1 MGKTVTNIVS
11 AGLMVAGVIVTGG
24 LGTALIAAG
33 IAVQAAGTMIFK
45 DKMPSGY
52 RDQSERKQMLRSAS
66 APEAIIVGKTVCSGL
81 LFFAE
86 EEKGEQTENERLFLA
101 LAIAAHKLDHIGQ
114 IWLNDDLIGE
124 FGDKA
129 EYEFHNG
136 RTDCDPYMLKNAPSW
151 KEDMIGDGLAWLRL
165 TLKYDAEKF
174 PYGVPNVKVEVWG
187 KQIHDPRTDKT
198 VWSNNGA
205 LVILDFYRSYLSV
218 PDSDIDFD
226 AFKVAAD
233 LCDEAVTTPEG
244 NTEPRYTINGA
255 YELSESPAS
264 ILDHMH
270 KCIAAE
276 PTYVAGKHGI
286 LMQAYNGP
294 AVLRI
299 EPNQIID
306 TVNITPELALRDATN
321 AIYGTF
327 VDAEQQYIKTD
338 FEPVIVNE
346 WVDEDG
352 LEIKENMDYRFVSS
366 PYQAARLANLYLRKK
381 RAGRRIQLKMNMDGY
396 AYRPGDVV
404 LLNLPQ
410 IGIQNFE
417 CRVAEWKFHPQEG
430 VDILLEEDGAYIY
443 EDIVGKP
450 FVRPPFTVLPTGG
463 VAPPLNLTFVPTN
476 IGEVVQGYLSWQS
489 AAADVRYNTVN
500 ILENGKVIQ
509 SIQVPSDRVDLS
521 GLVRGSYRA
530 EVRSI
535 NAAGAMS
542 APAIVDFDIQ
552 APPKPVSVEMVGG
565 MFSLTCIPHGGET
578 AQHGYTFE
586 FWFSDKKLASTNDHD
601 VTTKA
606 NRQGQG
612 QFWTKENLKADTDYW
627 FYVRTVNSYGKSPF
641 VEAVG
646 QASGTPKDMLDEL
659 GNNFLTNEAGQIM
672 QDQIDFSKNEIEV
685 IAREQLEIKQNVVDI
700 DEKTI
705 ELDTATKELSKKT
718 VELESSALD
727 VSNKVLQLNT
737 DVNIVSEAVMQ
748 NTVSLN
754 QVTFRLMEEEGTRKA
769 EILDVREIIIDD
781 QKAFARYQSQVS
793 SQFEYVAADVYNLQ
807 QSLATTNE
815 AFAQQMSQV
824 RADLNTTN
832 EGMGKIAA
840 RVTTNEEAT
849 ANLEKSQ
856 AKFEQVT
863 LAEFEYQRA
872 YINQISTAFSDS
884 QMSISE
890 SVMQLSAQ
898 HTSLHDRTLK
908 AEAKIT
914 KTEKAVADESKARAE
929 MGVQMD
935 ARFGDAEGAIARLDE
950 VQSEQGKTFA
960 QTTEQLRS
968 EIKTGDEKLQE
979 GLDNQGRELSDISSA
994 VDSQKQTI
1002 ANLEQTTTEAKE
1014 TQQSNYN
1021 ELHSNIVNLQQTQ
1034 ASESAA
1040 NAESALQIAAQV
1052 NNLNDKQLASEAH
1065 IRRNDKAIAEQ
1076 GLALAKSETEILA
1089 RVGDNTARIA
1099 EVDKVVSDLEST
1111 TAEHAKEISAQFE
1124 ETDAKLLENQQAI
1137 ASEKE
1142 ARALS
1147 EQGLN
1152 ARIGKAESSIA
1163 QSFEAISDV
1172 DKAQT
1177 EKSEQLKTELDE
1189 SIAVIN
1195 EHSKTLTTL
1204 EESTTELK
1212 QTQQSLHEETQSSIA
1227 NLQQTVANAEAASA
1241 ESVLQTAAQTTLL
1254 HDENLKV
1261 NARVTHQESVIVD
1274 QGKAQAKLEE
1284 KVDAQY
1290 ADNQATFV
1298 DVRKSLAEQ
1307 DKAHSE
1313 RTEQVRAELGK
1324 DINSNKEELSKV
1336 SAAVTTNTQAIAKT
1350 DETVTELQQLQTSQF
1365 NDNSSSIA
1373 NVQHTQAN
1381 ADSTHAESTLQ
1392 LAVQQNQQGT
1402 ELLRAKASI
1411 RETNKIIVDNDKA
1424 YAQKFTQIDA
1434 QLGENGARF
1443 TRVEEALADT
1453 QQSVAKS
1460 HEQLNAKFDSRI
1472 DTVQAQIDTQKEA
1485 IAKQDQAIAK
1495 VNTDLSTRIGQAE
1508 SSISDNKQSI
1518 SDNEQALA
1526 DFSQLTRAEFDNQ
1539 QAAIEQRGQTIFDH
1553 NGNGSAIY
1561 TIKAGIWWNG
1571 QYYDSKFMMG
1581 AEVKNGQVVTQIG
1594 FSADTFGIFNPSSGK
1609 LEPVF
1614 FVENGQV
1621 FINEAF
1627 INQATIEK
1635 LLIGSTIKSKNWD
1648 PATKKGLMLDFE
1660 KGKLIANDA
1669 EITGKIYA
1677 TDGEF
1682 NGTVYIEKLIG
1693 DVSNTYII
1701 SPWSTVIIEPEKYD
1715 RIIICP
1721 SISIARKAS
1730 VIRSD
1735 RWFNALEKNGVEFVR
1750 AELGEDYRVGT
1761 SDSGHTILT
1770 ANPGISCGS
1779 VIIKANERAS
1789 IKYVASNDRDLI
1801 FNKTTLIVIKK

>member
-33 IAVQAAGTMIFK
+33 IAVQAAGSMIFK

-52 RDQSERKQMLRSAS
+52 RDQSERKQMLRSS
-66 APEAIIVGKTVCSGL
+66 TAPETIIVGKTVCSGL

-86 EEKGEQTENERLFLA
+86 EEKGDQTENERLFMA
-101 LAIAAHKLDHIGQ
+101 LAIAAHKVDRIGQ
-114 IWLNDDLIGE
+114 IWLNDDLIGT

-129 EYEFHNG
+129 SYEFHNG

-187 KQIHDPRTDKT
+187 KQIYDPRTGKT

-205 LVILDFYRSYLSV
+205 LVILDYYRSYLSV

-233 LCDEAVTTPEG
+233 LCDELVMTPEG

-264 ILDHMH
+264 ILEHMH

-306 TVNITPELALRDATN
+306 TVNITPELGLRDATN

-327 VDAEQQYIKTD
+327 IDAEQQYIQTD
-338 FEPVIVNE
+338 FEPVIVDE

-430 VDILLEEDGAYIY
+430 VELLLEEDGPHIY
-443 EDIVGKP
+443 EDIIGKP
-450 FVRPPFTVLPTGG
+450 FVRPPFTVLPTGS

-509 SIQVPSDRVDLS
+509 SIQVPQDRVDLS

-586 FWFSDKKLASTNDHD
+586 FWFSDKKLASTNDTE

-612 QFWTKENLKADTDYW
+612 QFWTKDNLKAGTDYW
-627 FYVRTVNSYGKSPF
+627 FYVRTVNSYGKSQF

-646 QASGTPKDMLDEL
+646 QASGTPKDMVDEL
-659 GNNFLTNEAGQIM
+659 GDTFLTTEAGKQM
-672 QDQIDFSKNEIEV
+672 QEQIDFSKEA
-685 IAREQLEIKQNVVDI
+685 IAEL
-700 DEKTI
+700 
-705 ELDTATKELSKKT
+705 ELDAIDVKQKVVSIDRE
-718 VELESSALD
+718 VEA
-727 VSNKVLQLNT
+727 
-737 DVNIVSEAVMQ
+737 VNEAVMM
-748 NTVSLN
+748 NTKFTTEVHFSLK
-754 QVTFRLMEEEGTRKA
+754 EEVADRKA
-769 EILDVREIIIDD
+769 EIFRIEQVQVTDREAAARWQEKISTEVSYNASEILNIKDA
-781 QKAFARYQSQVS
+781 QSSYEKATAQQISQVK
-793 SQFEYVAADVYNLQ
+793 ADVDGVK
-807 QSLATTNE
+807 S
-815 AFAQQMSQV
+815 
-824 RADLNTTN
+824 
-832 EGMGKIAA
+832 
-840 RVTTNEEAT
+840 RVTTVETAT
-849 ANLEKSQ
+849 ADLKQSQ
-856 AKFEQVT
+856 AKFEQ
-863 LAEFEYQRA
+863 
-872 YINQISTAFSDS
+872 
-884 QMSISE
+884 
-890 SVMQLSAQ
+890 
-898 HTSLHDRTLK
+898 
-908 AEAKIT
+908 
-914 KTEKAVADESKARAE
+914 
-929 MGVQMD
+929 
-935 ARFGDAEGAIARLDE
+935 
-950 VQSEQGKTFA
+950 
-960 QTTEQLRS
+960 
-968 EIKTGDEKLQE
+968 
-979 GLDNQGRELSDISSA
+979 
-994 VDSQKQTI
+994 
-1002 ANLEQTTTEAKE
+1002 
-1014 TQQSNYN
+1014 
-1021 ELHSNIVNLQQTQ
+1021 
-1034 ASESAA
+1034 
-1040 NAESALQIAAQV
+1040 
-1052 NNLNDKQLASEAH
+1052 
-1065 IRRNDKAIAEQ
+1065 
-1076 GLALAKSETEILA
+1076 
-1089 RVGDNTARIA
+1089 
-1099 EVDKVVSDLEST
+1099 ST
-1111 TAEHAKEISAQFE
+1111 TAEFGEMRGYITHFE
-1124 ETDAKLLENQQAI
+1124 T
-1137 ASEKE
+1137 S
-1142 ARALS
+1142 LS
-1147 EQGLN
+1147 NVEL
-1152 ARIGKAESSIA
+1152 AVS
-1163 QSFEAISDV
+1163 EAIMQTTAQVNQHSSELLQSKADV
-1172 DKAQT
+1172 KR
-1177 EKSEQLKTELDE
+1177 
-1189 SIAVIN
+1189 
-1195 EHSKTLTTL
+1195 
-1204 EESTTELK
+1204 
-1212 QTQQSLHEETQSSIA
+1212 IA
-1227 NLQQTVANAEAASA
+1227 NATAANEKATAELA
-1241 ESVLQTAAQTTLL
+1241 ESV
-1254 HDENLKV
+1254 
-1261 NARVTHQESVIVD
+1261 
-1274 QGKAQAKLEE
+1274 KAHYEDSQAE
-1284 KVDAQY
+1284 
-1290 ADNQATFV
+1290 FV
-1298 DVRKSLAEQ
+1298 DVRKSIAEK

-1324 DINSNKEELSKV
+1324 DINANKEEIDKTNKELSDI
-1336 SAAVTTNTQAIAKT
+1336 SAAVTTNTKAIAETDKT
-1350 DETVTELQQLQTSQF
+1350 LTELEQV
-1365 NDNSSSIA
+1365 SSSRFDSNEATIA
-1373 NVQHTQAN
+1373 NLQNTQAN
-1381 ADSTHAESTLQ
+1381 AESSQAETTLQ
-1392 LAVQQNQQGT
+1392 LAAQQNEQGS

-1434 QLGENGARF
+1434 QLGENNARF

-1561 TIKAGIWWNG
+1561 TIKTGIWWND

-1594 FSADTFGIFNPSSGK
+1594 FSADTFGIFNPVSGK
-1609 LEPVF
+1609 LEPAFMV
-1614 FVENGQV
+1614 VNGQV
-1621 FINEAF
+1621 FIGSGLIQDGSITNAKIGNVIQSNSYSAGSSGWH
-1627 INQATIEK
+1627 INKNGFAEFQNIKARGEINATSGTFNNVVIA
-1635 LLIGSTIKSKNWD
+1635 KNCD
-1648 PATKKGLMLDFE
+1648 VHGT
-1660 KGKLIANDA
+1660 
-1669 EITGKIYA
+1669 IYA
-1677 TDGEF
+1677 ENIKGNIVSVTKDIYINKSWFGSHVVELFKVKKRSQKCHVWVQGALTPIDVVPGHTGFKTPNRAAMTYRAPSLGQNMGLCDIYVDGIKQNRPNAYLLESDFYALNEFVVDVPSGDGESS
-1682 NGTVYIEKLIG
+1682 IG
-1693 DVSNTYII
+1693 
-1701 SPWSTVIIEPEKYD
+1701 
-1715 RIIICP
+1715 
-1721 SISIARKAS
+1721 ISIPQFRNETTRFIMRAR
-1730 VIRSD
+1730 VIVFPSTD
-1735 RWFNALEKNGVEFVR
+1735 E
-1750 AELGEDYRVGT
+1750 
-1761 SDSGHTILT
+1761 
-1770 ANPGISCGS
+1770 
-1779 VIIKANERAS
+1779 VI
-1789 IKYVASNDRDLI
+1789 Y
-1801 FNKTTLIVIKK
+1801 

>member
-33 IAVQAAGTMIFK
+33 IAVQAAGSMIFK

-52 RDQSERKQMLRSAS
+52 RDQSERKQMLRSPT
-66 APEAIIVGKTVCSGL
+66 APETIIVGKTVCSGL

-187 KQIHDPRTDKT
+187 KQIYDPRTDKT

-205 LVILDFYRSYLSV
+205 LVILDYYRSYLSV

-233 LCDEAVTTPEG
+233 LCDEPVTTPEG

-338 FEPVIVNE
+338 FEPVIVDE

-463 VAPPLNLTFVPTN
+463 VAPPLNLTFVATN

-500 ILENGKVIQ
+500 ILEAGKVIQ

-565 MFSLTCIPHGGET
+565 MFSLTCIPHGGDT

-586 FWFSDKKLASTNDHD
+586 FWFSDKKLASTNDTE

-612 QFWTKENLKADTDYW
+612 QFWTKENLKAGTDYW
-627 FYVRTVNSYGKSPF
+627 FYVRTVNSYGKSQF

-646 QASGTPKDMLDEL
+646 KADGTPKEMLDEI
-659 GNNFLTNEAGQIM
+659 GHNFLSNEAGQKL
-672 QDQIDFSKNEIEV
+672 QEQIDFSKEA
-685 IAREQLEIKQNVVDI
+685 IADLEMDAADVRQKVVSI
-700 DEKTI
+700 DR
-705 ELDTATKELSKKT
+705 D
-718 VELESSALD
+718 VEA
-727 VSNKVLQLNT
+727 
-737 DVNIVSEAVMQ
+737 VNEAVMTLTQ
-748 NTVSLN
+748 FSTENYYELKEESAKGQASIKHLE
-754 QVTFRLMEEEGTRKA
+754 QVQADFTASQAK
-769 EILDVREIIIDD
+769 
-781 QKAFARYQSQVS
+781 YQQEVAA
-793 SQFEYVAADVYNLQ
+793 QFEHTAADVLNVQ
-807 QSLATTNE
+807 NALAKSNE
-815 AFAQQMSQV
+815 AFAEDIRQV
-824 RADLNTTN
+824 RADLGETN
-832 EGMGKIAA
+832 EEVGTIKG
-840 RVTTNEEAT
+840 RVTTVETAT
-849 ANLEKSQ
+849 ADLKQSQ
-856 AKFEQVT
+856 AK
-863 LAEFEYQRA
+863 
-872 YINQISTAFSDS
+872 
-884 QMSISE
+884 
-890 SVMQLSAQ
+890 
-898 HTSLHDRTLK
+898 
-908 AEAKIT
+908 
-914 KTEKAVADESKARAE
+914 
-929 MGVQMD
+929 
-935 ARFGDAEGAIARLDE
+935 
-950 VQSEQGKTFA
+950 
-960 QTTEQLRS
+960 
-968 EIKTGDEKLQE
+968 
-979 GLDNQGRELSDISSA
+979 
-994 VDSQKQTI
+994 
-1002 ANLEQTTTEAKE
+1002 LEQ
-1014 TQQSNYN
+1014 
-1021 ELHSNIVNLQQTQ
+1021 
-1034 ASESAA
+1034 
-1040 NAESALQIAAQV
+1040 
-1052 NNLNDKQLASEAH
+1052 
-1065 IRRNDKAIAEQ
+1065 
-1076 GLALAKSETEILA
+1076 
-1089 RVGDNTARIA
+1089 
-1099 EVDKVVSDLEST
+1099 ST
-1111 TAEHAKEISAQFE
+1111 TAEFGEMRGYITHFE
-1124 ETDAKLLENQQAI
+1124 T
-1137 ASEKE
+1137 S
-1142 ARALS
+1142 LS
-1147 EQGLN
+1147 NVEL
-1152 ARIGKAESSIA
+1152 AVS
-1163 QSFEAISDV
+1163 EAIMQTTAQVNQHSSELLQSKADV
-1172 DKAQT
+1172 KR
-1177 EKSEQLKTELDE
+1177 
-1189 SIAVIN
+1189 
-1195 EHSKTLTTL
+1195 
-1204 EESTTELK
+1204 
-1212 QTQQSLHEETQSSIA
+1212 IA
-1227 NLQQTVANAEAASA
+1227 NATATNEKATAELA
-1241 ESVLQTAAQTTLL
+1241 ESV
-1254 HDENLKV
+1254 
-1261 NARVTHQESVIVD
+1261 
-1274 QGKAQAKLEE
+1274 KAHYEDSQAE
-1284 KVDAQY
+1284 
-1290 ADNQATFV
+1290 FV
-1298 DVRKSLAEQ
+1298 DVRKSIAEQ

-1324 DINSNKEELSKV
+1324 DINANKEEVDKTNKELSDI
-1336 SAAVTTNTQAIAKT
+1336 SAAVTTNTKAIAETDKT
-1350 DETVTELQQLQTSQF
+1350 LTELEQV
-1365 NDNSSSIA
+1365 SSSRFDSNEATIA
-1373 NVQHTQAN
+1373 NIQNTQAN
-1381 ADSTHAESTLQ
+1381 ADSSQAETTLQ
-1392 LAVQQNQQGT
+1392 LAAQQNEQGS

-1424 YAQKFTQIDA
+1424 YAQKFTQLDS
-1434 QLGENGARF
+1434 QFEQVNARF
-1443 TRVEEALADT
+1443 TRVESTLADA
-1453 QQSVAKS
+1453 QQSITETKEQLYSEINSVDRKVTAVDQKVDQTKATLEGAIAESNHTLSAKVEAAQDTANTAKS
-1460 HEQLNAKFDSRI
+1460 NAAD
-1472 DTVQAQIDTQKEA
+1472 
-1485 IAKQDQAIAK
+1485 AKQDIDRYKNSNDQRMLLAETQITANKQAIA
-1495 VNTDLSTRIGQAE
+1495 
-1508 SSISDNKQSI
+1508 
-1518 SDNEQALA
+1518 NEQETRG
-1526 DFSQLTRAEFDNQ
+1526 SQINKINSELGGLNAAFEA
-1539 QAAIEQRGQTIFDH
+1539 QAKTYVDQK
-1553 NGNGSAIY
+1553 GNASSVFG
-1561 TIKAGIWWNG
+1561 IKNAVVVNG
-1571 QYYDSKFMMG
+1571 QYYEAQMLLG

-1648 PATKKGLMLDFE
+1648 PSAKKGLMLDFE
-1660 KGKLIANDA
+1660 NGKLIANDA

-1677 TDGEF
+1677 TDGDF
-1682 NGTVYIEKLIG
+1682 RGTVHAEKFIG
-1693 DVSNTYII
+1693 DVATGVLYEGVSKYFIKQSVMSIETSITYVGGMPYDVDLIMPTMHFSSEHRTPAINRPFEI
-1701 SPWSTVIIEPEKYD
+1701 SVFANGVSQNVITTTVNSPDTTWAAIASCYIKIPKYQKDTVIKIRLIGRGNGGD
-1715 RIIICP
+1715 NSDCTLRIHPALVLACKSAP
-1721 SISIARKAS
+1721 SSFK
-1730 VIRSD
+1730 
-1735 RWFNALEKNGVEFVR
+1735 
-1750 AELGEDYRVGT
+1750 
-1761 SDSGHTILT
+1761 
-1770 ANPGISCGS
+1770 
-1779 VIIKANERAS
+1779 
-1789 IKYVASNDRDLI
+1789 
-1801 FNKTTLIVIKK
+1801 

>member
-1 MGKTVTNIVS
+1 MGKVVS
-11 AGLMVAGVIVTGG
+11 SVVSTGLMIAGVIVTGG

-33 IAVQAAGTMIFK
+33 IAVQAASSMLFK
-45 DKMPSGY
+45 DKLPSGY
-52 RDQSERKQMLRSAS
+52 RDQSERKQILRSAV
-66 APEAIIVGKTVCSGL
+66 APETIIVGKTVCSGL

-86 EEKGEQTENERLFLA
+86 EEKGDQTENERLFMA
-101 LAIAAHKLDHIGQ
+101 LAIAAHKVDRIGQ

-129 EYEFHNG
+129 DYEFHNS

-187 KQIHDPRTDKT
+187 KQIYDPRTGKT

-205 LVILDFYRSYLSV
+205 LVILDYYRSYLNV

-233 LCDEAVTTPEG
+233 LCDEPVMTPEG

-264 ILDHMH
+264 VLDHMH

-306 TVNITPELALRDATN
+306 TVNITPELGLRDATN

-327 VDAEQQYIKTD
+327 VDAEQQYIQTD
-338 FEPVIVNE
+338 FEPVIVEE
-346 WVDEDG
+346 WVEEDG
-352 LEIKENMDYRFVSS
+352 LEIKENIDYRFIVS
-366 PYQAARLANLYLRKK
+366 PYQAARVTNLYLRKK

-396 AYRPGDVV
+396 AYRPGDVG
-404 LLNLPQ
+404 LLNLPH

-430 VDILLEEDGAYIY
+430 VELLLEEDGPHIY
-443 EDIVGKP
+443 EDIIGKP

-586 FWFSDKKLASTNDHD
+586 FWFSDKKLASTNDVE

-612 QFWTKENLKADTDYW
+612 QFWTKDNLKAGTDYW
-627 FYVRTVNSYGKSPF
+627 FYVRTVNSYGKSQF

-646 QASGTPKDMLDEL
+646 QASGTPKDMVDEL
-659 GNNFLTNEAGQIM
+659 GDTFLTNEAGKQM
-672 QDQIDFSKNEIEV
+672 QEQIDFSKEA
-685 IAREQLEIKQNVVDI
+685 IAEL
-700 DEKTI
+700 
-705 ELDTATKELSKKT
+705 ELDTIDVKQKVVSIDRD
-718 VELESSALD
+718 VEA
-727 VSNKVLQLNT
+727 
-737 DVNIVSEAVMQ
+737 VSEAVMM
-748 NTVSLN
+748 NTKFTTEVHFSLK
-754 QVTFRLMEEEGTRKA
+754 EEVADRKA
-769 EILDVREIIIDD
+769 EIFRIEQVQVTDREAAARWQEQITAKVDYNASEILNIKDA
-781 QKAFARYQSQVS
+781 QSSYEKATAQQISQVK
-793 SQFEYVAADVYNLQ
+793 ADVDGVK
-807 QSLATTNE
+807 S
-815 AFAQQMSQV
+815 
-824 RADLNTTN
+824 
-832 EGMGKIAA
+832 
-840 RVTTNEEAT
+840 RVTTVETAT
-849 ANLEKSQ
+849 ADLKQSQ
-856 AKFEQVT
+856 AKFEQ
-863 LAEFEYQRA
+863 
-872 YINQISTAFSDS
+872 
-884 QMSISE
+884 
-890 SVMQLSAQ
+890 
-898 HTSLHDRTLK
+898 
-908 AEAKIT
+908 
-914 KTEKAVADESKARAE
+914 
-929 MGVQMD
+929 
-935 ARFGDAEGAIARLDE
+935 
-950 VQSEQGKTFA
+950 
-960 QTTEQLRS
+960 
-968 EIKTGDEKLQE
+968 
-979 GLDNQGRELSDISSA
+979 
-994 VDSQKQTI
+994 
-1002 ANLEQTTTEAKE
+1002 
-1014 TQQSNYN
+1014 
-1021 ELHSNIVNLQQTQ
+1021 
-1034 ASESAA
+1034 
-1040 NAESALQIAAQV
+1040 
-1052 NNLNDKQLASEAH
+1052 
-1065 IRRNDKAIAEQ
+1065 
-1076 GLALAKSETEILA
+1076 
-1089 RVGDNTARIA
+1089 
-1099 EVDKVVSDLEST
+1099 ST
-1111 TAEHAKEISAQFE
+1111 TAEFGEMRGYITHFE
-1124 ETDAKLLENQQAI
+1124 T
-1137 ASEKE
+1137 S
-1142 ARALS
+1142 LS
-1147 EQGLN
+1147 NVEL
-1152 ARIGKAESSIA
+1152 AVS
-1163 QSFEAISDV
+1163 EAIMQTTAQVNQHSSELLQSKADV
-1172 DKAQT
+1172 KR
-1177 EKSEQLKTELDE
+1177 
-1189 SIAVIN
+1189 
-1195 EHSKTLTTL
+1195 
-1204 EESTTELK
+1204 
-1212 QTQQSLHEETQSSIA
+1212 IA
-1227 NLQQTVANAEAASA
+1227 NATAANEKATAELA
-1241 ESVLQTAAQTTLL
+1241 ESV
-1254 HDENLKV
+1254 
-1261 NARVTHQESVIVD
+1261 
-1274 QGKAQAKLEE
+1274 KAHYEDSQAE
-1284 KVDAQY
+1284 
-1290 ADNQATFV
+1290 FV
-1298 DVRKSLAEQ
+1298 DVRKSIAEK

-1324 DINSNKEELSKV
+1324 DINANKEEIDKTNKELSDI
-1336 SAAVTTNTQAIAKT
+1336 SAAVTTNTKAIAETDKT
-1350 DETVTELQQLQTSQF
+1350 LTELEQV
-1365 NDNSSSIA
+1365 SSSRFDSNEATIA
-1373 NVQHTQAN
+1373 NIQNTQAN
-1381 ADSTHAESTLQ
+1381 AESSQAETTLQ
-1392 LAVQQNQQGT
+1392 LAAQQNEQGS
-1402 ELLRAKASI
+1402 EILRAKASI

-1518 SDNEQALA
+1518 SDNEQALT

-1594 FSADTFGIFNPSSGK
+1594 FSADTFGIFNPVSGK
-1609 LEPVF
+1609 LEPAFMV
-1614 FVENGQV
+1614 VNGQV
-1621 FINEAF
+1621 FIGSGLIQDGSITNAKIGNVIQSNSYSAGSSGWH
-1627 INQATIEK
+1627 INKNGFAEFQNIKARGEINATSGTFNNVVIA
-1635 LLIGSTIKSKNWD
+1635 KNCD
-1648 PATKKGLMLDFE
+1648 VHGT
-1660 KGKLIANDA
+1660 
-1669 EITGKIYA
+1669 IYA
-1677 TDGEF
+1677 ENIKGNIVSVTKDIYINKSWFGSHVVELFKVKKRSQKCHVWVQGALTPIDVVPGHTGFKTPNRAAMTYRAPSLGQNMGLCDIYVDGIKQNRPNAYLLESDFYALNEFVVDVPSGDGESS
-1682 NGTVYIEKLIG
+1682 IG
-1693 DVSNTYII
+1693 
-1701 SPWSTVIIEPEKYD
+1701 
-1715 RIIICP
+1715 
-1721 SISIARKAS
+1721 ISIPQFRNETTRFIMRAR
-1730 VIRSD
+1730 VIVFPSTD
-1735 RWFNALEKNGVEFVR
+1735 E
-1750 AELGEDYRVGT
+1750 
-1761 SDSGHTILT
+1761 
-1770 ANPGISCGS
+1770 
-1779 VIIKANERAS
+1779 VI
-1789 IKYVASNDRDLI
+1789 Y
-1801 FNKTTLIVIKK
+1801 

>member
-1 MGKTVTNIVS
+1 MGKVVS
-11 AGLMVAGVIVTGG
+11 SVVSTGLMIAGAIAKGPAG
-24 LGTALIAAG
+24 WAMIAAG
-33 IAVQAAGTMIFK
+33 IATQFAGSMLFK
-45 DKMPSGY
+45 DKLPSGY
-52 RDQSERKQMLRSAS
+52 RDQSERKQILRSAV
-66 APEAIIVGKTVCSGL
+66 APETIIVGKTVCSGL

-86 EEKGEQTENERLFLA
+86 EEKGDQTENERLFMA
-101 LAIAAHKLDHIGQ
+101 LAIAAHKVDRIGQ
-114 IWLNDDLIGE
+114 IWLNDDLIGA

-129 EYEFHNG
+129 SYEFHNG
-136 RTDCDPYMLKNAPSW
+136 RTDCDPYLLKNAPSW

-187 KQIHDPRTDKT
+187 KQIYDPRTDKT

-205 LVILDFYRSYLSV
+205 LVILDYYRSYLSV
-218 PDSDIDFD
+218 PDSDIDFE

-233 LCDEAVTTPEG
+233 LCDEPVTTPEG
-244 NTEPRYTINGA
+244 ETEPRYTINGA

-264 ILDHMH
+264 VLDHMH

-306 TVNITPELALRDATN
+306 TVNITPELGLRDATN

-327 VDAEQQYIKTD
+327 VDAEQQYIQTD
-338 FEPVIVNE
+338 FEPVIVQE
-346 WVDEDG
+346 WVEEDG
-352 LEIKENMDYRFVSS
+352 LEIKENIDYRFIVS
-366 PYQAARLANLYLRKK
+366 PYQAARVTNLYLRKK

-396 AYRPGDVV
+396 AYRPGDVC
-404 LLNLPQ
+404 LLNLPH
-410 IGIQNFE
+410 IGIQDFE

-430 VDILLEEDGAYIY
+430 VELLLEEDGPHIY
-443 EDIVGKP
+443 EDIIGKP

-463 VAPPLNLTFVPTN
+463 VAPPLNLAFVATN

-565 MFSLTCIPHGGET
+565 IFSLTCIPHGGET

-586 FWFSDKKLASTNDHD
+586 FWFSNKKLASTNDVE

-612 QFWTKENLKADTDYW
+612 QFWTKDNLKAGTDYW
-627 FYVRTVNSYGKSPF
+627 FYVRTVNSYGKSQF

-646 QASGTPKDMLDEL
+646 QASGTPKDMVDEL
-659 GNNFLTNEAGQIM
+659 GNTFLTNEAGKQM
-672 QDQIDFSKNEIEV
+672 QEQIDFSKEA
-685 IAREQLEIKQNVVDI
+685 IAEL
-700 DEKTI
+700 
-705 ELDTATKELSKKT
+705 ELDTIDVKQKVVSIDRD
-718 VELESSALD
+718 VEA
-727 VSNKVLQLNT
+727 
-737 DVNIVSEAVMQ
+737 VNEAVMM
-748 NTVSLN
+748 NTQFTTEVHFSLK
-754 QVTFRLMEEEGTRKA
+754 EEVADRKA
-769 EILDVREIIIDD
+769 EIFRIEQVQVTDREAAARWQEKISAEVSYNAAEILNIKDT
-781 QKAFARYQSQVS
+781 QTSYEKATAQQISQVK
-793 SQFEYVAADVYNLQ
+793 ADVDGVK
-807 QSLATTNE
+807 S
-815 AFAQQMSQV
+815 
-824 RADLNTTN
+824 
-832 EGMGKIAA
+832 
-840 RVTTNEEAT
+840 RVTTVETAT
-849 ANLEKSQ
+849 ADLKQSQ
-856 AKFEQVT
+856 AKFEQ
-863 LAEFEYQRA
+863 
-872 YINQISTAFSDS
+872 
-884 QMSISE
+884 
-890 SVMQLSAQ
+890 
-898 HTSLHDRTLK
+898 
-908 AEAKIT
+908 
-914 KTEKAVADESKARAE
+914 
-929 MGVQMD
+929 
-935 ARFGDAEGAIARLDE
+935 
-950 VQSEQGKTFA
+950 
-960 QTTEQLRS
+960 
-968 EIKTGDEKLQE
+968 
-979 GLDNQGRELSDISSA
+979 
-994 VDSQKQTI
+994 
-1002 ANLEQTTTEAKE
+1002 
-1014 TQQSNYN
+1014 
-1021 ELHSNIVNLQQTQ
+1021 
-1034 ASESAA
+1034 
-1040 NAESALQIAAQV
+1040 
-1052 NNLNDKQLASEAH
+1052 
-1065 IRRNDKAIAEQ
+1065 
-1076 GLALAKSETEILA
+1076 
-1089 RVGDNTARIA
+1089 
-1099 EVDKVVSDLEST
+1099 ST
-1111 TAEHAKEISAQFE
+1111 TAEFGEMRGYITHFE
-1124 ETDAKLLENQQAI
+1124 T
-1137 ASEKE
+1137 S
-1142 ARALS
+1142 LS
-1147 EQGLN
+1147 NVEL
-1152 ARIGKAESSIA
+1152 AVS
-1163 QSFEAISDV
+1163 EAIMQTTAQVNQHSSELLQSKADV
-1172 DKAQT
+1172 KR
-1177 EKSEQLKTELDE
+1177 
-1189 SIAVIN
+1189 
-1195 EHSKTLTTL
+1195 
-1204 EESTTELK
+1204 
-1212 QTQQSLHEETQSSIA
+1212 IA
-1227 NLQQTVANAEAASA
+1227 NATATNEKATAELA
-1241 ESVLQTAAQTTLL
+1241 ESV
-1254 HDENLKV
+1254 
-1261 NARVTHQESVIVD
+1261 
-1274 QGKAQAKLEE
+1274 KAHYEDSQAE
-1284 KVDAQY
+1284 
-1290 ADNQATFV
+1290 FV
-1298 DVRKSLAEQ
+1298 DVRKSIAEQ

-1336 SAAVTTNTQAIAKT
+1336 SAAVTTNTKAIAKT

-1402 ELLRAKASI
+1402 EILRAKASI
-1411 RETNKIIVDNDKA
+1411 RETNKIVADNDKA

-1472 DTVQAQIDTQKEA
+1472 NTVQAQIDTQKEA

-1561 TIKAGIWWNG
+1561 TIKTGINWNN
-1571 QYYDSKFMMG
+1571 QYYDAKFMMG
-1581 AEVKNGQVVTQIG
+1581 AEVRNGKVVTQIG

-1648 PATKKGLMLDFE
+1648 PSAKKGLMLDFE
-1660 KGKLIANDA
+1660 NGKLIANDA

-1682 NGTVYIEKLIG
+1682 NGTVYVEKLIG
-1693 DVSNTYII
+1693 DNAVAATYKYATKEETHG
-1701 SPWSTVIIEPEKYD
+1701 SKYD
-1715 RIIICP
+1715 QVIESKIIYTGGMPYDVDLLMPTMQFESTGSYSDAIIDAYVQIIIDGVTHTPQTTKMINGRSWKLVCSFYATIP
-1721 SISIARKAS
+1721 ASKKDVVVTVRYTTYHAGKCTTKILPAMVIACKHNSSSFKIS
-1730 VIRSD
+1730 
-1735 RWFNALEKNGVEFVR
+1735 
-1750 AELGEDYRVGT
+1750 
-1761 SDSGHTILT
+1761 
-1770 ANPGISCGS
+1770 
-1779 VIIKANERAS
+1779 
-1789 IKYVASNDRDLI
+1789 
-1801 FNKTTLIVIKK
+1801 

>member
-1 MGKTVTNIVS
+1 MGKVVS
-11 AGLMVAGVIVTGG
+11 SVVSTGLMIAGVIVTGG

-33 IAVQAAGTMIFK
+33 IAVQAASSMLFK
-45 DKMPSGY
+45 DKLPSGY
-52 RDQSERKQMLRSAS
+52 RDQSERKQILRSAV
-66 APEAIIVGKTVCSGL
+66 APETIIVGKTVCSGL

-86 EEKGEQTENERLFLA
+86 EEKGDQTENERLFMA
-101 LAIAAHKLDHIGQ
+101 LAIAAHKVDRIGQ

-129 EYEFHNG
+129 DYEFHNS

-187 KQIHDPRTDKT
+187 KQIYDPRTGKT

-205 LVILDFYRSYLSV
+205 LVILDYYRSYLNV

-233 LCDEAVTTPEG
+233 LCDEPVTTPEG
-244 NTEPRYTINGA
+244 ETEPRYTINGA

-264 ILDHMH
+264 VLDHMH

-338 FEPVIVNE
+338 FEPVIVDE

-430 VDILLEEDGAYIY
+430 VELLLEEDGPHIY
-443 EDIVGKP
+443 EDIIGKP

-500 ILENGKVIQ
+500 ILEAGKVIQ
-509 SIQVPSDRVDLS
+509 SIQVPQDRVDLS
-521 GLVRGSYRA
+521 GVVRGSYRA

-586 FWFSDKKLASTNDHD
+586 FWFSDKKLASTNDTE

-612 QFWTKENLKADTDYW
+612 QFWTKDNLKAGTDYW
-627 FYVRTVNSYGKSPF
+627 FYVRTVNSYGKSQF

-646 QASGTPKDMLDEL
+646 QASGTPKDMVDEL
-659 GNNFLTNEAGQIM
+659 GDTFLTNEAGKQM
-672 QDQIDFSKNEIEV
+672 QEQIDFSKEA
-685 IAREQLEIKQNVVDI
+685 IAEL
-700 DEKTI
+700 
-705 ELDTATKELSKKT
+705 ELDAIDVKQKVVSIDRD
-718 VELESSALD
+718 VEA
-727 VSNKVLQLNT
+727 
-737 DVNIVSEAVMQ
+737 VNEAVMM
-748 NTVSLN
+748 NTQFTTELHFSLK
-754 QVTFRLMEEEGTRKA
+754 EEVADRKA
-769 EILDVREIIIDD
+769 EIFRIEQVQVTDREAAARWQEKISAEVSYNASEILNIKDA
-781 QKAFARYQSQVS
+781 QTSYEKATAQQISQVK
-793 SQFEYVAADVYNLQ
+793 ADVDGVK
-807 QSLATTNE
+807 S
-815 AFAQQMSQV
+815 
-824 RADLNTTN
+824 
-832 EGMGKIAA
+832 
-840 RVTTNEEAT
+840 RVTTVETAT
-849 ANLEKSQ
+849 ADLKQSQ
-856 AKFEQVT
+856 AKFEQ
-863 LAEFEYQRA
+863 
-872 YINQISTAFSDS
+872 
-884 QMSISE
+884 
-890 SVMQLSAQ
+890 
-898 HTSLHDRTLK
+898 
-908 AEAKIT
+908 
-914 KTEKAVADESKARAE
+914 
-929 MGVQMD
+929 
-935 ARFGDAEGAIARLDE
+935 
-950 VQSEQGKTFA
+950 
-960 QTTEQLRS
+960 
-968 EIKTGDEKLQE
+968 
-979 GLDNQGRELSDISSA
+979 
-994 VDSQKQTI
+994 
-1002 ANLEQTTTEAKE
+1002 
-1014 TQQSNYN
+1014 
-1021 ELHSNIVNLQQTQ
+1021 
-1034 ASESAA
+1034 
-1040 NAESALQIAAQV
+1040 
-1052 NNLNDKQLASEAH
+1052 
-1065 IRRNDKAIAEQ
+1065 
-1076 GLALAKSETEILA
+1076 
-1089 RVGDNTARIA
+1089 
-1099 EVDKVVSDLEST
+1099 ST
-1111 TAEHAKEISAQFE
+1111 TAEFGEMRGYITHFE
-1124 ETDAKLLENQQAI
+1124 T
-1137 ASEKE
+1137 S
-1142 ARALS
+1142 LS
-1147 EQGLN
+1147 NVEL
-1152 ARIGKAESSIA
+1152 AVS
-1163 QSFEAISDV
+1163 EAIMQTTAQVNQHSSELLQSKADV
-1172 DKAQT
+1172 KR
-1177 EKSEQLKTELDE
+1177 
-1189 SIAVIN
+1189 
-1195 EHSKTLTTL
+1195 
-1204 EESTTELK
+1204 
-1212 QTQQSLHEETQSSIA
+1212 IA
-1227 NLQQTVANAEAASA
+1227 NATATNEKATAELA
-1241 ESVLQTAAQTTLL
+1241 ESV
-1254 HDENLKV
+1254 
-1261 NARVTHQESVIVD
+1261 
-1274 QGKAQAKLEE
+1274 KAHYEDSQAE
-1284 KVDAQY
+1284 
-1290 ADNQATFV
+1290 FV
-1298 DVRKSLAEQ
+1298 DVRKSIAEQ

-1336 SAAVTTNTQAIAKT
+1336 SAAVTTNTKAIAKT

-1392 LAVQQNQQGT
+1392 LAAQQNEQGS

-1561 TIKAGIWWNG
+1561 TIKTGVNWNN
-1571 QYYDSKFMMG
+1571 QYYDAKFMMG
-1581 AEVKNGQVVTQIG
+1581 AEVKNGTVSTKIG

-1648 PATKKGLMLDFE
+1648 PLAKKGLMLDFE
-1660 KGKLIANDA
+1660 NGKLIANDA

-1721 SISIARKAS
+1721 SISIARKTS
-1730 VIRSD
+1730 TSRLYNMFV
-1735 RWFNALEKNGVEFVR
+1735 ALQKNGVEFVR
-1750 AELGEDYRVGT
+1750 ANLGVDFKVGLT
-1761 SDSGHTILT
+1761 SSEHTIFT
-1770 ANPGISCGS
+1770 ANPSISCGS

-1789 IKYVASNDRDLI
+1789 IKYVASNNDNLML
-1801 FNKTTLIVIKK
+1801 NSTTLIVIKK

>member
-1 MGKTVTNIVS
+1 MGKVVS
-11 AGLMVAGVIVTGG
+11 SVVSTGLMIAGVIVTGG

-33 IAVQAAGTMIFK
+33 IAVQAASSMLFK
-45 DKMPSGY
+45 DKLPSGY
-52 RDQSERKQMLRSAS
+52 RDQSERKQILRSAV
-66 APEAIIVGKTVCSGL
+66 APETIIVGKTVCSGL

-86 EEKGEQTENERLFLA
+86 EEKGDQTENERLFMT
-101 LAIAAHKLDHIGQ
+101 LAIAAHKVERIGK

-129 EYEFHNG
+129 DYEFHNS

-187 KQIHDPRTDKT
+187 KQIYDPRTGKT

-205 LVILDFYRSYLSV
+205 LVILDYYRSYLNV

-233 LCDEAVTTPEG
+233 LCDEPVMTPEG

-264 ILDHMH
+264 VLDHMH

-306 TVNITPELALRDATN
+306 TVNITPELGLRDATN

-327 VDAEQQYIKTD
+327 VDAEQQYIQTD
-338 FEPVIVNE
+338 FEPVIVEE
-346 WVDEDG
+346 WVEEDG
-352 LEIKENMDYRFVSS
+352 LEIKENIDYRFIVS
-366 PYQAARLANLYLRKK
+366 PYQAARVTNLYLRKK

-396 AYRPGDVV
+396 AYRPGDVG
-404 LLNLPQ
+404 LLNLPH

-430 VDILLEEDGAYIY
+430 VELLLEEDGPHIY
-443 EDIVGKP
+443 EDIIGKP

-509 SIQVPSDRVDLS
+509 SIQVPQDRVDLS

-586 FWFSDKKLASTNDHD
+586 FWFSDKKLASTNDTE

-612 QFWTKENLKADTDYW
+612 QFWTKDNLKAGTDYW
-627 FYVRTVNSYGKSPF
+627 FYVRTVNSYGKSQF

-646 QASGTPKDMLDEL
+646 QASGTPKDMVDEL
-659 GNNFLTNEAGQIM
+659 GDTFLTNEAGKQM
-672 QDQIDFSKNEIEV
+672 QEQIDFSKEA
-685 IAREQLEIKQNVVDI
+685 IAEL
-700 DEKTI
+700 
-705 ELDTATKELSKKT
+705 ELDAIDVKQKVVSIDRD
-718 VELESSALD
+718 VEA
-727 VSNKVLQLNT
+727 
-737 DVNIVSEAVMQ
+737 VNEAVMM
-748 NTVSLN
+748 NTQFTTEVHFSLK
-754 QVTFRLMEEEGTRKA
+754 EEVADRKA
-769 EILDVREIIIDD
+769 EIFRIEQVQVTDREAAARWQEQITAKVDYNASEILNIKDA
-781 QKAFARYQSQVS
+781 QSSYEKATAQQISQVK
-793 SQFEYVAADVYNLQ
+793 ADVDGVK
-807 QSLATTNE
+807 S
-815 AFAQQMSQV
+815 
-824 RADLNTTN
+824 
-832 EGMGKIAA
+832 
-840 RVTTNEEAT
+840 RVTTVETAT
-849 ANLEKSQ
+849 ADLKQSQ
-856 AKFEQVT
+856 AKFEQ
-863 LAEFEYQRA
+863 
-872 YINQISTAFSDS
+872 
-884 QMSISE
+884 
-890 SVMQLSAQ
+890 
-898 HTSLHDRTLK
+898 
-908 AEAKIT
+908 
-914 KTEKAVADESKARAE
+914 
-929 MGVQMD
+929 
-935 ARFGDAEGAIARLDE
+935 
-950 VQSEQGKTFA
+950 
-960 QTTEQLRS
+960 
-968 EIKTGDEKLQE
+968 
-979 GLDNQGRELSDISSA
+979 
-994 VDSQKQTI
+994 
-1002 ANLEQTTTEAKE
+1002 
-1014 TQQSNYN
+1014 
-1021 ELHSNIVNLQQTQ
+1021 
-1034 ASESAA
+1034 
-1040 NAESALQIAAQV
+1040 
-1052 NNLNDKQLASEAH
+1052 
-1065 IRRNDKAIAEQ
+1065 
-1076 GLALAKSETEILA
+1076 
-1089 RVGDNTARIA
+1089 
-1099 EVDKVVSDLEST
+1099 ST
-1111 TAEHAKEISAQFE
+1111 TAEFGEMRGYITHFE
-1124 ETDAKLLENQQAI
+1124 T
-1137 ASEKE
+1137 S
-1142 ARALS
+1142 LS
-1147 EQGLN
+1147 NVEL
-1152 ARIGKAESSIA
+1152 AVS
-1163 QSFEAISDV
+1163 EAIMQTTAQVNQHSSELLQSKADV
-1172 DKAQT
+1172 KR
-1177 EKSEQLKTELDE
+1177 
-1189 SIAVIN
+1189 
-1195 EHSKTLTTL
+1195 
-1204 EESTTELK
+1204 
-1212 QTQQSLHEETQSSIA
+1212 IA
-1227 NLQQTVANAEAASA
+1227 NATATNEKATAELA
-1241 ESVLQTAAQTTLL
+1241 ESV
-1254 HDENLKV
+1254 
-1261 NARVTHQESVIVD
+1261 
-1274 QGKAQAKLEE
+1274 KAHYEDSQAE
-1284 KVDAQY
+1284 
-1290 ADNQATFV
+1290 FV
-1298 DVRKSLAEQ
+1298 DVRKSIAEK

-1324 DINSNKEELSKV
+1324 DINANKEEIDKTNKELSDI
-1336 SAAVTTNTQAIAKT
+1336 SAAVTTNTKAIAET
-1350 DETVTELQQLQTSQF
+1350 DRTLTELQQV
-1365 NDNSSSIA
+1365 SSSRFDSNEATIA
-1373 NVQHTQAN
+1373 NLQNTQSN
-1381 ADSTHAESTLQ
+1381 IESSQAETTLQ
-1392 LAVQQNQQGT
+1392 LAAQQNEQGS

-1424 YAQKFTQIDA
+1424 YAQKFTQLDS
-1434 QLGENGARF
+1434 QFEQVNARF
-1443 TRVEEALADT
+1443 TRVESTLADA
-1453 QQSVAKS
+1453 QQSITETKEQLYSEINSVDRKVTAVDQKVDQTKATLEGAIAESNQTLSAKVETAQDTANTAKS
-1460 HEQLNAKFDSRI
+1460 NAAD
-1472 DTVQAQIDTQKEA
+1472 
-1485 IAKQDQAIAK
+1485 AKQDIDRYKNSNDQRMLLAETQITANKQAIA
-1495 VNTDLSTRIGQAE
+1495 NEQETRGSQINKINSELGGLNAAFEAQAKTYVDQKGNA
-1508 SSISDNKQSI
+1508 SSI
-1518 SDNEQALA
+1518 
-1526 DFSQLTRAEFDNQ
+1526 F
-1539 QAAIEQRGQTIFDH
+1539 G
-1553 NGNGSAIY
+1553 
-1561 TIKAGIWWNG
+1561 IKNAVVVNG
-1571 QYYDSKFMMG
+1571 QYYEAQMILG

-1730 VIRSD
+1730 TRRIYNMFV
-1735 RWFNALEKNGVEFVR
+1735 ALEKNGVEFVR
-1750 AELGEDYRVGT
+1750 AGLGVDFEVGLT
-1761 SDSGHTILT
+1761 DSEHTIFT

-1789 IKYVASNDRDLI
+1789 IKYVASNDSNLI
-1801 FNKTTLIVIKK
+1801 LNNTTLIVIKK

>member
-33 IAVQAAGTMIFK
+33 IAVQAAGSMIFK

-52 RDQSERKQMLRSAS
+52 RDQSERKQILRSAV
-66 APEAIIVGKTVCSGL
+66 APETIIVGKTVCSGL

-86 EEKGEQTENERLFLA
+86 EEKGDQTENERLFMA
-101 LAIAAHKLDHIGQ
+101 LAIAAHKVDRIGQ

-129 EYEFHNG
+129 DYEFHNS

-187 KQIHDPRTDKT
+187 KQIYDPRTGKT

-205 LVILDFYRSYLSV
+205 LVILDYYRSYLNV

-233 LCDEAVTTPEG
+233 LCDEPVMTPEG

-264 ILDHMH
+264 VLDHMH

-306 TVNITPELALRDATN
+306 TVNITPELGLRDATN

-327 VDAEQQYIKTD
+327 VDAEQQYIQTD
-338 FEPVIVNE
+338 FEPVIVEE
-346 WVDEDG
+346 WVEEDG
-352 LEIKENMDYRFVSS
+352 LEIKENIDYRFIVS
-366 PYQAARLANLYLRKK
+366 PYQAARVTNLYLRKK
-381 RAGRRIQLKMNMDGY
+381 RAGRRIQSKMNMDGY
-396 AYRPGDVV
+396 AYRPGDVC
-404 LLNLPQ
+404 LLNLPH
-410 IGIQNFE
+410 IGIQDFE

-430 VDILLEEDGAYIY
+430 VELLLEEDGPHIY
-443 EDIVGKP
+443 EDIIGKP

-463 VAPPLNLTFVPTN
+463 VAPPLNLAFVATN

-586 FWFSDKKLASTNDHD
+586 FWFSDKKLASTNDTE

-612 QFWTKENLKADTDYW
+612 QFWTKDNLKAGTDYW
-627 FYVRTVNSYGKSPF
+627 FYVRTVNSYGKSQF

-646 QASGTPKDMLDEL
+646 QASGTPKDMVDEL
-659 GNNFLTNEAGQIM
+659 GNTFLTNEAGKQM
-672 QDQIDFSKNEIEV
+672 QEQIDFSKDA
-685 IAREQLEIKQNVVDI
+685 IAEL
-700 DEKTI
+700 
-705 ELDTATKELSKKT
+705 ELDAIDVKQKVVSIDRN
-718 VELESSALD
+718 VEA
-727 VSNKVLQLNT
+727 
-737 DVNIVSEAVMQ
+737 VNEAVMM
-748 NTVSLN
+748 NTKFTTEVHFSLK
-754 QVTFRLMEEEGTRKA
+754 EEVADRKA
-769 EILDVREIIIDD
+769 EIFRIEQVQVTDREAAARWQEQITAKVDYNASEILNIKDA
-781 QKAFARYQSQVS
+781 QSSYEKATAQQISQVK
-793 SQFEYVAADVYNLQ
+793 ADVDGVK
-807 QSLATTNE
+807 S
-815 AFAQQMSQV
+815 
-824 RADLNTTN
+824 
-832 EGMGKIAA
+832 
-840 RVTTNEEAT
+840 RVTTVETAT
-849 ANLEKSQ
+849 SDLEKAQ
-856 AKFEQVT
+856 AKFEQ
-863 LAEFEYQRA
+863 
-872 YINQISTAFSDS
+872 
-884 QMSISE
+884 
-890 SVMQLSAQ
+890 
-898 HTSLHDRTLK
+898 
-908 AEAKIT
+908 
-914 KTEKAVADESKARAE
+914 
-929 MGVQMD
+929 
-935 ARFGDAEGAIARLDE
+935 
-950 VQSEQGKTFA
+950 
-960 QTTEQLRS
+960 
-968 EIKTGDEKLQE
+968 
-979 GLDNQGRELSDISSA
+979 
-994 VDSQKQTI
+994 
-1002 ANLEQTTTEAKE
+1002 
-1014 TQQSNYN
+1014 
-1021 ELHSNIVNLQQTQ
+1021 
-1034 ASESAA
+1034 
-1040 NAESALQIAAQV
+1040 
-1052 NNLNDKQLASEAH
+1052 
-1065 IRRNDKAIAEQ
+1065 
-1076 GLALAKSETEILA
+1076 
-1089 RVGDNTARIA
+1089 
-1099 EVDKVVSDLEST
+1099 ST
-1111 TAEHAKEISAQFE
+1111 TAEFGEMRSYITHFE
-1124 ETDAKLLENQQAI
+1124 T
-1137 ASEKE
+1137 S
-1142 ARALS
+1142 LS
-1147 EQGLN
+1147 NVEL
-1152 ARIGKAESSIA
+1152 AVS
-1163 QSFEAISDV
+1163 EAIMQTTAQVNQHSSELLQSKADV
-1172 DKAQT
+1172 KR
-1177 EKSEQLKTELDE
+1177 
-1189 SIAVIN
+1189 
-1195 EHSKTLTTL
+1195 
-1204 EESTTELK
+1204 
-1212 QTQQSLHEETQSSIA
+1212 IA
-1227 NLQQTVANAEAASA
+1227 NATATNEKATAELA
-1241 ESVLQTAAQTTLL
+1241 ESV
-1254 HDENLKV
+1254 
-1261 NARVTHQESVIVD
+1261 
-1274 QGKAQAKLEE
+1274 KAHYEDSQAE
-1284 KVDAQY
+1284 
-1290 ADNQATFV
+1290 FV
-1298 DVRKSLAEQ
+1298 DVRKSIAEK

-1336 SAAVTTNTQAIAKT
+1336 SAAVTTNTKAIAKT

-1392 LAVQQNQQGT
+1392 LAAQQNEQGS

-1561 TIKAGIWWNG
+1561 TIKTGIWWNG

-1594 FSADTFGIFNPSSGK
+1594 FSADTFGIFNPVSGK

-1614 FVENGQV
+1614 FVEDGQV

-1635 LLIGSTIKSKNWD
+1635 LLVGSTIKSKNWD

-1701 SPWSTVIIEPEKYD
+1701 TPGATVIIEPEKYD

-1721 SISIARKAS
+1721 SISIARES
-1730 VIRSD
+1730 STRRLYNMFV
-1735 RWFNALEKNGVEFVR
+1735 ALQKNGVEFVR
-1750 AELGEDYRVGT
+1750 ANLGVDFKVGLT
-1761 SDSGHTILT
+1761 DSEHTIFT
-1770 ANPGISCGS
+1770 ATPGISCGS

-1789 IKYVASNDRDLI
+1789 IKYVASDNSNLI
-1801 FNKTTLIVIKK
+1801 LNKTTLIVIKK

>member
-33 IAVQAAGTMIFK
+33 IAVQAAGSMIFK

-52 RDQSERKQMLRSAS
+52 RDQSERKQMLRSAV
-66 APEAIIVGKTVCSGL
+66 APETIIVGKTVCSGL

-165 TLKYDAEKF
+165 TLRYDAEKF

-187 KQIHDPRTDKT
+187 KKIYDPRTDKT

-205 LVILDFYRSYLSV
+205 LVILDYYRSYLSV

-233 LCDEAVTTPEG
+233 LCDEPVTTPEG
-244 NTEPRYTINGA
+244 ETEPRYTINGA

-264 ILDHMH
+264 VLDHMH

-327 VDAEQQYIKTD
+327 IDAEQQYIQTD
-338 FEPVIVNE
+338 FEPVIVDE

-430 VDILLEEDGAYIY
+430 VELLLEEDGPHIY
-443 EDIVGKP
+443 EDIIGKP

-586 FWFSDKKLASTNDHD
+586 FWFSDKKLASTNDVE

-612 QFWTKENLKADTDYW
+612 QFWTKDNLKAGTDYW
-627 FYVRTVNSYGKSPF
+627 FYVRTVNSYGKSQF

-646 QASGTPKDMLDEL
+646 QASGTPKDMVDEL
-659 GNNFLTNEAGQIM
+659 GDTFLTNEAGKQM
-672 QDQIDFSKNEIEV
+672 QEQIDFSKEA
-685 IAREQLEIKQNVVDI
+685 IAEL
-700 DEKTI
+700 
-705 ELDTATKELSKKT
+705 ELDTIDVKQKVVSIDRD
-718 VELESSALD
+718 VEA
-727 VSNKVLQLNT
+727 
-737 DVNIVSEAVMQ
+737 VNEAVMM
-748 NTVSLN
+748 NTQFTTEVHFSLK
-754 QVTFRLMEEEGTRKA
+754 EEVADRKA
-769 EILDVREIIIDD
+769 EIFRIEQVQVTDREAAARWQEKISAEVSYNAAEILNIKDT
-781 QKAFARYQSQVS
+781 QTSYEKATAQQISQVK
-793 SQFEYVAADVYNLQ
+793 ADVDGVK
-807 QSLATTNE
+807 S
-815 AFAQQMSQV
+815 
-824 RADLNTTN
+824 
-832 EGMGKIAA
+832 
-840 RVTTNEEAT
+840 RVTTVETAT
-849 ANLEKSQ
+849 ADLKQSQ
-856 AKFEQVT
+856 AKFEQ
-863 LAEFEYQRA
+863 
-872 YINQISTAFSDS
+872 
-884 QMSISE
+884 
-890 SVMQLSAQ
+890 
-898 HTSLHDRTLK
+898 
-908 AEAKIT
+908 
-914 KTEKAVADESKARAE
+914 
-929 MGVQMD
+929 
-935 ARFGDAEGAIARLDE
+935 
-950 VQSEQGKTFA
+950 
-960 QTTEQLRS
+960 
-968 EIKTGDEKLQE
+968 
-979 GLDNQGRELSDISSA
+979 
-994 VDSQKQTI
+994 
-1002 ANLEQTTTEAKE
+1002 
-1014 TQQSNYN
+1014 
-1021 ELHSNIVNLQQTQ
+1021 
-1034 ASESAA
+1034 
-1040 NAESALQIAAQV
+1040 
-1052 NNLNDKQLASEAH
+1052 
-1065 IRRNDKAIAEQ
+1065 
-1076 GLALAKSETEILA
+1076 
-1089 RVGDNTARIA
+1089 
-1099 EVDKVVSDLEST
+1099 ST
-1111 TAEHAKEISAQFE
+1111 TAEFGEMRGYITHFE
-1124 ETDAKLLENQQAI
+1124 T
-1137 ASEKE
+1137 S
-1142 ARALS
+1142 LS
-1147 EQGLN
+1147 NVEL
-1152 ARIGKAESSIA
+1152 AVS
-1163 QSFEAISDV
+1163 EAIMQTTAQVNQHSSELLQSKADV
-1172 DKAQT
+1172 KR
-1177 EKSEQLKTELDE
+1177 
-1189 SIAVIN
+1189 
-1195 EHSKTLTTL
+1195 
-1204 EESTTELK
+1204 
-1212 QTQQSLHEETQSSIA
+1212 IA
-1227 NLQQTVANAEAASA
+1227 NATATNEKATAELA
-1241 ESVLQTAAQTTLL
+1241 ESV
-1254 HDENLKV
+1254 
-1261 NARVTHQESVIVD
+1261 
-1274 QGKAQAKLEE
+1274 KAHYEDSQAE
-1284 KVDAQY
+1284 
-1290 ADNQATFV
+1290 FV
-1298 DVRKSLAEQ
+1298 DVRKSIAEQ

-1336 SAAVTTNTQAIAKT
+1336 SAAVTTNTKAIAKT

-1402 ELLRAKASI
+1402 EILRAKASI
-1411 RETNKIIVDNDKA
+1411 RETNKIVADNDKA

-1472 DTVQAQIDTQKEA
+1472 NTVQAQIDTQKEA

-1561 TIKAGIWWNG
+1561 TIKTGINWNN
-1571 QYYDSKFMMG
+1571 QYYDAKFMMG
-1581 AEVKNGQVVTQIG
+1581 AEVRNGKVVTQIG

-1660 KGKLIANDA
+1660 NGKLIANDA

-1682 NGTVYIEKLIG
+1682 NGTVYVEKLIG
-1693 DVSNTYII
+1693 DNAVAATYKYATKDEIHG
-1701 SPWSTVIIEPEKYD
+1701 SKYD
-1715 RIIICP
+1715 QVIESKIIYTGGMP
-1721 SISIARKAS
+1721 YDVDLLMPTMQFESAGSY
-1730 VIRSD
+1730 SD
-1735 RWFNALEKNGVEFVR
+1735 A
-1750 AELGEDYRVGT
+1750 
-1761 SDSGHTILT
+1761 
-1770 ANPGISCGS
+1770 
-1779 VIIKANERAS
+1779 IIDA
-1789 IKYVASNDRDLI
+1789 YVQI
-1801 FNKTTLIVIKK
+1801 I